1 MVMADKACKALL
13 IEDNAGDARMIEVL
27 LSQAQGQ
34 GFELRSADRLS
45 AGLDQLSVGDVNII
59 LLDLSLPDS
68 EGLATLE
75 QVHAKAPDVPI
86 VVITGHDDEELAIHS
101 VQRGADDYLVKGRLD
116 GDVLVRT
123 MRYAIERKQSAETLR
138 LTQFSVDRS
147 VEAIFWIGPEARI
160 LQVNEAACRALGY
173 SRKELLAMT
182 VHDIDPQFP
191 AEIWGEHWENLKR
204 RGSLVIETYHRTKD
218 DRTFPVEV
226 AANYIQ
232 FGGKEYNCAF
242 ARDISERK
250 RSELALRLSEQRFR
264 AIADYTYFWEVW
276 VSSEGRVLWTNAAV
290 ERITGYSAQE
300 MTSMR
305 DYPMPLFCE
314 EDRQRAK
321 AAFESALKGSSGQ
334 EVEFRLR
341 RKDGT
346 VIWAEVSWQPIY
358 DDKGI
363 SQGHRASIRDISKR
377 KHAAE
382 ALGLI
387 MEGTASATGE
397 DFFRCLVKALAS
409 AFEFRYAF
417 VGDLIGSKKNR
428 IRTLAV
434 WADGEYAEDF
444 EYDLAGTPCHG
455 VVGRELC
462 FHADGVQK
470 QFPED
475 HLLVELAVESYLGA
489 PLFDSGGRPLGL
501 LAVMDNKP
509 MERTPRNEAILTIFA
524 SRAAAELEREAVSR
538 ALASSEKRFRSV
550 AETASDAIISA
561 DFNGEIVFWNDAAE
575 KVFGYSA
582 VEIIGKPLTTIMPD
596 RYHRAHQKGLN
607 RVVQTG
613 KSRLSGKAVE
623 LAGLRKDGSEFPV
636 SISAASWAT
645 KEGLFFTAIIRDITV
660 RKQAEDAL
668 RQSEQML
675 QSVLDTIPARVF
687 WKDRDSVF
695 IGCNKLFAQDA
706 GLESPDEIVGKND
719 FEVGWRDQAES
730 YRSDDA
736 EVIRTGI
743 PKVKYEEPQTTPDGK
758 QSWLSTSK
766 IPLRDVEGNIIG
778 VLGTYEDITS
788 RKRVEQAL
796 RTSEANYREIFNSVN
811 DLIVVHDI
819 ETGRIV
825 DANQKMLDTF
835 GYSREEMQGLDVK
848 DISAPQ
854 RSYSQSQATK
864 HLKAA
869 AQGKP
874 QLFEWLCRNRSGRVF
889 WVEVSL
895 RRAVIGDQ
903 KRVLA
908 VVRDITERKEAEQ
921 EIREREQKY
930 RELVETM
937 NEGLGLADADYVLT
951 YVNNRFAEMLGYSPE
966 EMVGRHL
973 TEFLDERGKEIMTAQ
988 MGNRREGTA
997 KPYDLEWVAK
1007 DGRKVYTIA
1016 SPKGIFDSEGNFK
1029 GSFGVLTDITDRKLA
1044 EQARDRL
1051 YRELE
1056 SKNKELESIL
1066 YAASHDLRSPL
1077 VNIQGFSN
1085 ELSRNCETIRSA
1097 LVENKIADG
1106 LDRKVRAALDEA
1118 IPEALGFVLTS
1129 AGKMDSLLSGLL
1141 RLCRLGQ
1148 TAINTEW
1155 LDMNAMMTEIV
1166 GGIEYQLK
1174 EAGAKVEMQSL
1185 PGCYGDAW
1193 QMNQVFS
1200 NLVDNAV
1207 NYLDESRSGLIRIF
1221 ARREANRNIYCVQD
1235 NGVGIAA
1242 DHQDNIFEIFHRL
1255 VPDKGRGEGLG
1266 LTIVRRILDRHNGKI
1281 WVESQVGKGSSFFV
1295 SLPSD

>member
-13 IEDNAGDARMIEVL
+13 IEDNPGDARMIEVL
-27 LSQAQGQ
+27 LSQAQGEP
-34 GFELRSADRLS
+34 FKLRSADRLS
-45 AGLDQLSVGDVNII
+45 AGLEQLSAGDVNII

-101 VQRGADDYLVKGRLD
+101 VQRGAEDYLVKGRFD

-123 MRYAIERKQSAETLR
+123 MRYAIERKQSAEALR

-147 VEAIFWIGPEARI
+147 VEAVFWIGPDARI
-160 LQVNEAACRALGY
+160 VGVNEAACRALGY
-173 SRKELLAMT
+173 SREELLAMT

-191 AEIWGEHWENLKR
+191 AESWRQHWEALKR
-204 RGSLVIETYHRTKD
+204 DGSLVIETYHRTKGGM
-218 DRTFPVEV
+218 TFAVEV
-226 AANYIQ
+226 AANYIR

-276 VSSEGRVLWTNAAV
+276 VSPEGQVLWTNAAV
-290 ERITGYSAQE
+290 ERITGYSAE
-300 MTSMR
+300 EITSMR

-314 EDRQRAK
+314 EDRQKAK
-321 AAFESALKGSSGQ
+321 AVFESALEGGSGQ

-382 ALGLI
+382 ALRLI
-387 MEGTASATGE
+387 VEGTASATGE

-417 VGDLIGSKKNR
+417 VGELADSKKDR

-434 WADGEYAEDF
+434 WADGDFAEDF
-444 EYDLAGTPCHG
+444 EYDLAGTPCGG
-455 VVGRELC
+455 VVGQKLC
-462 FHADGVQK
+462 FHADSVQ
-470 QFPED
+470 QHFPED
-475 HLLVELAVESYLGA
+475 HLLVELEVESYLGA
-489 PLFDSGGRPLGL
+489 PLFDSGGRALGL
-501 LAVMDNKP
+501 LAVMDDRP
-509 MERTPRNEAILTIFA
+509 MTKTPRNEAILTIFG
-524 SRAAAELEREAVSR
+524 SRAAAELEREAVSQ
-538 ALASSEKRFRSV
+538 ALTSSERQFRSV

-561 DFNGEIVFWNDAAE
+561 DSEGEVIFWNDAAQ
-575 KVFGYSA
+575 KMFGYSA
-582 VEIIGKPLTTIMPD
+582 DEIIGKPLTTIMPE
-596 RYHRAHQKGLN
+596 RYRSAHLKGLN

-613 KSRLSGKAVE
+613 KSRLSGKVIE

-645 KEGLFFTAIIRDITV
+645 KEGLYFTAIIRDISV
-660 RKQAEDAL
+660 RKQAGDAL

-675 QSVLDTIPARVF
+675 QWVLDTIPARVF

-719 FEVGWRDQAES
+719 FEFGWRDQAES

-736 EVIRTGI
+736 GVIRTGI
-743 PKVKYEEPQTTPDGK
+743 PKLKYEEPQTTPDGK
-758 QSWLSTSK
+758 QLWLSTSK
-766 IPLRDVEGNIIG
+766 IPLRDVEGRIIG

-788 RKRVEQAL
+788 RKQAEQAL

-811 DLIVVHDI
+811 DLIIVHDA
-819 ETGRIV
+819 ETGRITDV
-825 DANQKMLDTF
+825 NQKMLDTF
-835 GYSREEMQGLDVK
+835 GYTHEELRVLRVK

-854 RSYSQSQATK
+854 RAYSQTQAIK
-864 HLKAA
+864 RIKAA
-869 AQGKP
+869 AEGKP
-874 QLFEWLCRNRSGRVF
+874 QLFEWLCRDKAGRVF
-889 WVEVSL
+889 WVEVNL
-895 RRAVIGDQ
+895 KRANIGDQ
-903 KRVLA
+903 RRVLA
-908 VVRDITERKEAEQ
+908 VVREITERKQAEQ
-921 EIREREQKY
+921 
-930 RELVETM
+930 V
-937 NEGLGLADADYVLT
+937 
-951 YVNNRFAEMLGYSPE
+951 
-966 EMVGRHL
+966 
-973 TEFLDERGKEIMTAQ
+973 
-988 MGNRREGTA
+988 
-997 KPYDLEWVAK
+997 
-1007 DGRKVYTIA
+1007 
-1016 SPKGIFDSEGNFK
+1016 
-1029 GSFGVLTDITDRKLA
+1029 
-1044 EQARDRL
+1044 RDRL
-1051 YRELE
+1051 YVELE

-1097 LVENKIADG
+1097 LLEDITADG
-1106 LDRKVRAALDEA
+1106 LDKKVRVALEEA
-1118 IPEALGFVLTS
+1118 IPEALGFISTS
-1129 AGKMDSLLSGLL
+1129 GAKMDSLLSGLL

-1148 TAINTEW
+1148 AVINAEW
-1155 LDMNAMMTEIV
+1155 LDMNAMMAEIV

-1174 EAGAKVEMQSL
+1174 EAGARVEMQSL
-1185 PGCYGDAW
+1185 PGCYGDAS
-1193 QMNQVFS
+1193 QINQVFS

-1221 ARREANRNIYCVQD
+1221 AKRQANRNIYCVQD
-1235 NGVGIAA
+1235 NGVGIVA
-1242 DHQDNIFEIFHRL
+1242 DHQDKIFEIFHRL